1 MNLNPKIKLNGIEY
15 TAPNPK
21 TKLWREVT
29 KIQKLMETE
38 NGNFVDFYESILNL
52 IVLAFDNQEIT
63 VERIEDEL
71 DAEEIIPT
79 FKNIAQ
85 WITTK
90 VLMKTNEIPNE

>member
-1 MNLNPKIKLNGIEY
+1 MNLNPKIKLSGIEY

-29 KIQKLMETE
+29 KIQKLMENE

-52 IVLAFDNQEIT
+52 IVLAFNNPEIT
-63 VERIEDEL
+63 VERIEEEL
-71 DAEEIIPT
+71 DSEEIIPT